1 MENKE
6 EENKQ
11 DWINEMVKELNTEKK
26 LRDDL
31 DCYYNLIQV
40 NQKLIT
46 ILSNGLLSKPNY
58 TIKVFEEFLEKYI
71 DKKMRKCKKEDL
83 QFLEQIMIGL
93 VRIKQKNV
101 NLDWARDIMTIRINE
116 LKYDVNVVED
126 EV

>member
-1 MENKE
+1 MENRE

-11 DWINEMVKELNTEKK
+11 DWINEMVKELNTEEK

-58 TIKVFEEFLEKYI
+58 TIEVFEEFLGKYT
-71 DKKMRKCKKEDL
+71 DKEITKCKKKDL
-83 QFLEQIMIGL
+83 QFLEQVMIGL

-101 NLDWARDIMTIRINE
+101 NLDWARDIMDIRMIE
-116 LKYDVNVVED
+116 LKDDINVK
-126 EV
+126 EVSE